1 LALPW
6 EQDMQAWSNPAG
18 PEEEGRAKL
27 LLYTRHQA
35 ALISVNAYD
44 HMLTLARALGGD
56 GAMPIFSHASL
67 SRVVCEAAVRLAWLM
82 DPAISSE
89 ERIVRG
95 AAALLDSAE
104 ERHKGVRALPAE
116 MFARSVLRGMVNSC
130 TAERDDVQKLITDA
144 GLTIG
149 YTGTGKKKRKTSV
162 ELELPSVSAPIKINI
177 TRLMAELLPDEPSW
191 YNVGSSVAH
200 SCYWG
205 LRDVDGSRPGE
216 SMSLPPNVVDI
227 GAAVLPAISASGLI
241 LSRCG
246 ACYGH
251 DASAELQASKERHAR
266 IDELTCRAATSRWA
280 QIPVP

>member
-1 LALPW
+1 
-6 EQDMQAWSNPAG
+6 MAWSNPAG
-18 PEEEGRAKL
+18 PEAEGRAKL
-27 LLYTRHQA
+27 LLYMRHQA
-35 ALISVNAYD
+35 ALVSVNVYD

-56 GAMPIFSHASL
+56 GAMPVFSHASL
-67 SRVVCEAAVRLAWLM
+67 SRVVCEAAVRLAWFM

-89 ERIVRG
+89 ERVARG

-104 ERHKGVRALPAE
+104 ERYKGVRALPAE
-116 MFARSVLRGMVNSC
+116 KFAPAVLRGMVNSC

-144 GLTIG
+144 GMTIG
-149 YTGTGKKKRKTSV
+149 YTGAGKKRRKASV
-162 ELELPSVSAPIKINI
+162 ELETPSVSAPIKIRI
-177 TRLMAELLPDEPSW
+177 TSLMAELLPDEPSW

-200 SCYWG
+200 SYYWG

-216 SMSLPPNVVDI
+216 PMSLTPSVLDI

-251 DASAELQASKERHAR
+251 DASAQLRASKERRAK
-266 IDELTCRAATSRWA
+266 IDALTRRAATSRWA